1 MSDLTPETPD
11 DVAPQEEHAPSKSA
25 LNPSRH
31 PTSFAELPPYTR
43 SLLKISLPVRVILA
57 SKKENLMDVV
67 EMAPGTI
74 IKFEKPC
81 DQMLQLFV
89 GNQQVAEGE
98 AVKVG
103 DKFGFRTT
111 TMTLPQE
118 HFLQIRKKKT
128 G

>member
-1 MSDLTPETPD
+1 MSDDNSETAD
-11 DVAPQEEHAPSKSA
+11 DAAPQEESA
-25 LNPSRH
+25 SPQPQGSH
-31 PTSFAELPPYTR
+31 QPTSFAELPTYTR

-57 SKKENLMDVV
+57 SKKENLIDVV
-67 EMAPGTI
+67 EMAPGTL

-81 DQMLQLFV
+81 DEMLQLFV

-103 DKFGFRTT
+103 DKYGFRAT

-118 HFLQIRKKKT
+118 HFSRLLKKT